1 VPPPTQTQTPAGN
14 PAALAQGEATAVN
27 TLLTTGQNSSEA
39 LSSAATDAKNCASPQ
54 LAADVDQI
62 QAVRDQR
69 QTELDQAQLLNT
81 DDLPNGADL
90 KSNLIS
96 ALSLSLQSDGYYLTW
111 AQSQAQPATC
121 ADGSL
126 PSEEPAADNRAHAPK
141 DAFLRDW
148 NPIASQYGLPTRSRS
163 QM

>member
-1 VPPPTQTQTPAGN
+1 M
-14 PAALAQGEATAVN
+14 AAADREAHAVDN
-27 TLLTTGQNSSEA
+27 LLTTGQNSSEA
-39 LSSAATDAKNCASPQ
+39 LSGAETDAKNCASLR

-81 DDLPNGADL
+81 GDLPNGAGL

-111 AQSQAQPATC
+111 AQGQAQPSTC
-121 ADGSL
+121 VNGSQ
-126 PSEEPAADNRAHAPK
+126 PPEEPAADIRAHAPK
-141 DAFLRDW
+141 EAFLRDW
-148 NPIASQYGLPTRSRS
+148 NPIARQYGLPERSRS